1 VCVDTDKPWCA
12 GERRLSEAQLSICR
26 RASAIE
32 CELESME
39 GRTAASQAIDI
50 GVYARL
56 TGVLAR
62 LLELVGIRRLTK
74 PIDPTGALAKALE
87 AYPATAIDD
96 SDEDEPMPIEEAAE
110 PTNGG
115 LSQARI
121 KLIQL
126 NPALFI
132 FEETR
137 EETR

>member
-1 VCVDTDKPWCA
+1 MP
-12 GERRLSEAQLSICR
+12 GL
-26 RASAIE
+26 RAFWPAFSSW
-32 CELESME
+32 L
-39 GRTAASQAIDI
+39 AS
-50 GVYARL
+50 G
-56 TGVLAR
+56 
-62 LLELVGIRRLTK
+62 RLTK